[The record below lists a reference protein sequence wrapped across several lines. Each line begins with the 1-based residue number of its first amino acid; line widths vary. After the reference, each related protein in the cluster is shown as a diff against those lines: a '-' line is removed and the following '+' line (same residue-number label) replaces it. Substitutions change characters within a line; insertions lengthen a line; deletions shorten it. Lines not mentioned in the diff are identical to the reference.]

1 MQKCECGL
9 DVEKCILH
17 CEKDDWN
24 DEDKLIE
31 FWEAIRNNIF
41 PSLTNIKNTHTFK
54 NIIFPK
60 YEAEKKVYDDI
71 DLNFTPYT
79 DSNFNPIFEL
89 SYFLSAFS
97 LGEISLIF
105 ENCIFLEGL
114 DLSIYNFQKDIKFE
128 NCIFKKELVLNEY
141 YKSDVSFEKCDFSNN
156 SINLSNK
163 YFASSLKIRK
173 CQNISYLDCTMM
185 KCSMF
190 NLRDS
195 VIQSANFYNAIF
207 YSPTIFMN
215 TTFENNIDFK
225 YAQFEKKVFFTD
237 AIFEKKLNLR
247 EAIFKEDVNFLD
259 MKVGS
264 VNRETAR
271 IIKHSFEDQGNI
283 IESNRFY
290 ALEMEEM
297 DKELTKSFCKKPLKN
312 ENLIDY
318 LLKKSLSELIIFK
331 FHSLSSEHS
340 QNWFLALVW
349 IFIIGIIAYF
359 IGGEDLNNKSIQV
372 NNDIFIGSFVFLLLS
387 TLTVIFNKFD
397 KLSRWII
404 GIFLSYLLYNFL
416 VIDNTS
422 FSALFQQISPF
433 SKLGKDMTAIDFIA
447 KVIITYLIYQFVV
460 SIRQNTRRS

>member
-24 DEDKLIE
+24 DEDKLNK
-31 FWEAIRNNIF
+31 FWSKIQIDLLS
-41 PSLTNIKNTHTFK
+41 SLEKREEVHIFK
-54 NIIFPK
+54 NILFPK
-60 YEAEKKVYDDI
+60 YDNEKDNSYSLPI
-71 DLNFTPYT
+71 LNFT
-79 DSNFNPIFEL
+79 
-89 SYFLSAFS
+89 
-97 LGEISLIF
+97 EIKLFF
-105 ENCIFLEGL
+105 ENCKFAEEL
-114 DLSIYNFQKDIKFE
+114 DLSIYDFQKDIEFK
-128 NCIFKKELVLNEY
+128 NCIFKKELVLNKY

-297 DKELTKSFCKKPLKN
+297 DKELKWRDNFFEKLVFT
-312 ENLIDY
+312 
-318 LLKKSLSELIIFK
+318 
-331 FHSLSSEHS
+331 FHSLSSNHS
-340 QNWFLALVW
+340 QSW
-349 IFIIGIIAYF
+349 ILSLLWIIIIGAMAIVLQNKDTYLNIAF
-359 IGGEDLNNKSIQV
+359 IFPFSILLFFPLLT
-372 NNDIFIGSFVFLLLS
+372 IFFKILYEYRTYYIFALSLLL
-387 TLTVIFNKFD
+387 LLF
-397 KLSRWII
+397 
-404 GIFLSYLLYNFL
+404 LYNF
-416 VIDNTS
+416 NFS
-422 FSALFQQISPF
+422 FNALFQQISPF